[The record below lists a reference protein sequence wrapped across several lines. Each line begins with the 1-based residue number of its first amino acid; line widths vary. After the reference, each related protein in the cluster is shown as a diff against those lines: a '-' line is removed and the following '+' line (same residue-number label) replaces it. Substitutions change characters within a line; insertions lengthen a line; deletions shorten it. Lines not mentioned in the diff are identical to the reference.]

1 MREEWFIRSIVVIRS
16 QMFHDIHQITSP
28 LCHSSGQITMPMWS
42 PSQIPLLLVIELGY
56 QQWLRWATCPIWRKC
71 SFISRAR
78 GCFWRFS
85 MHFLKALNV
94 TAPEIKNAGSEYRVL
109 VDSQKRINVKTT
121 KWNWY
126 CLVPVTETVK

>member
-56 QQWLRWATCPIWRKC
+56 QQWLRWATCPIWRKY

-85 MHFLKALNV
+85 MHFFKG
-94 TAPEIKNAGSEYRVL
+94 IKCDCSWNKKCWQWIQSVSWFSEK
-109 VDSQKRINVKTT
+109 DKRQNYKMELMLLSSSDR
-121 KWNWY
+121 N
-126 CLVPVTETVK
+126 C